1 MREVVFWALVGSLLL
16 SNALL
21 VLSIARPDLRFWPPP
36 EQSSWRYQFTR
47 INSLLGPLVVVGVL
61 VLGLLD
67 WDSAAISHSSRFLV
81 GGLLFACG
89 NAFALWGYFGLGVR
103 ASQGH
108 QEGLVAAGAYR
119 YSRNPQYV
127 GTIVGLLG
135 YAVAC
140 NSALTFVTWALW
152 SAWFIMA
159 PFAEE
164 PWLREQLGAPYD
176 EYAAKVPRFIHW
188 RCLQGRSAA

>member
-1 MREVVFWALVGSLLL
+1 MREVVFWAVVGSLLL

-21 VLSIARPDLRFWPPP
+21 VISIVRPDLRFWPPP
-36 EQSSWRYQFTR
+36 DLSSRRYHFTR
-47 INSLLGPLVVVGVL
+47 INALLGPLAVVGVL
-61 VLGLLD
+61 ALGLLD
-67 WDSAAISHSSRFLV
+67 WDSAMISHSGRFLV

-89 NAFALWGYFGLGVR
+89 GGFALWGYVGLGVR

-135 YAVAC
+135 YTVAC
-140 NSALTFVTWALW
+140 NSALTFVTWLLW

-164 PWLREQLGAPYD
+164 PWLREQIGAPYN
-176 EYAAKVPRFIHW
+176 EYAATVPRFVRW
-188 RCLQGRSAA
+188 RRARSERAG